1 MTFGSAIEALKS
13 GARVTREGWN
23 GSGMW
28 LALMPGVVIPEGM
41 VNGRTK
47 KFVPT
52 GDLPCQAYIAM
63 RTAAGQWQPG
73 WAPSQA
79 DMLADDWRVVE

>member
-13 GARVTREGWN
+13 GARVAREGWN
-23 GSGMW
+23 GKGMW

-63 RTAAGQWQPG
+63 WTAAGQWQPG
-73 WAPSQA
+73 WTPSQA